1 MSRRKQLQKRA
12 VIYGAGSMAAALLM
26 VGILVVAAMLAN
38 RYHLRWDLTLDQS
51 QSLSAVTKNL
61 LGEVTKPL
69 ALTVFS
75 PEGGQDR
82 MQAKE
87 ALQRFTYLN
96 PQITYRFVDPERQPE
111 VARAAGYRFAG
122 NVLLEYDGR
131 RQMADRLDEENLA
144 NSLRKILKP
153 GGKKVYFLEG
163 QGERDINDA
172 KSGGLQVA
180 RKALENE
187 GLAVQGLNLLTQK
200 DIPQDV
206 AVVIVASPK
215 KPLLP
220 QELAALKDYLGRGG
234 KLLVMLEPF
243 QDGGLKDFLAGYGV
257 GLDDGIVLDY
267 NNVSQ
272 ALGASAVMPLVAQY
286 GPHRITRDFQN
297 LVTIF
302 PMARPLILKQQ
313 VAQTSLLPLCTSM
326 ATSWEKLG
334 KEWLKSGKG
343 DYDSKADQKG
353 PFTLAALGEIN
364 LESKKPDVAKEK
376 KAAPSAST
384 PGGGKKAAPPE
395 KPAEAAKAY
404 LAVFGSVDFAANTYF
419 NLLGNGDLFLNTV
432 NFLAGEEKQIII
444 RKDDKK
450 GQLFTLQGY
459 QAWIMFLISL
469 ALLPLALAVG
479 GIWAYRRRRALR

>member
-1 MSRRKQLQKRA
+1 
-12 VIYGAGSMAAALLM
+12 MAAALLM

-38 RYHLRWDLTLDQS
+38 RYHLRWDLTRDQS

-61 LGEVTKPL
+61 LGEVTRPL

-87 ALQRFTYLN
+87 ALQRFTYVN

-122 NVLLEYDGR
+122 NALLEYDGR

-187 GLAVQGLNLLTQK
+187 GLAVQGLNLLTQR
-200 DIPQDV
+200 DIPQDA

-302 PMARPLILKQQ
+302 PMARPLVLKQQ

-334 KEWLKSGKG
+334 KEWQKSGEG
-343 DYDSKADQKG
+343 DYDSKADQRG

-364 LESKKPDVAKEK
+364 LESKKPDVAKE
-376 KAAPSAST
+376 
-384 PGGGKKAAPPE
+384 KKAAPPE

-444 RKDDKK
+444 RKDDQK